1 MQYGVLVISTRR
13 TGSQKP
19 MEIPGIGIG
28 GVPLLQ
34 IQIGLLGFLVSR
46 FFGVDPLPISIP
58 VGGVPI
64 EIGNKQLQQ
73 TSVIGLTNRPL
84 HVRLAFPETGMKI
97 AIIKIAIC
105 LFFRSIRSINRK
117 HPPRFPCL

>member
-1 MQYGVLVISTRR
+1 
-13 TGSQKP
+13 

-34 IQIGLLGFLVSR
+34 IHIGLLGFLVSR
-46 FFGVDPLPISIP
+46 FFGADPLPISIP

-73 TSVIGLTNRPL
+73 ISVIGLT
-84 HVRLAFPETGMKI
+84 K
-97 AIIKIAIC
+97 
-105 LFFRSIRSINRK
+105 
-117 HPPRFPCL
+117 

>member
-46 FFGVDPLPISIP
+46 FFGADPLPISIP

-73 TSVIGLTNRPL
+73 ISVIGLTKWPL
-84 HVRLAFPETGMKI
+84 HVTLAFAETGINI

-105 LFFRSIRSINRK
+105 FFLRSARSISK
-117 HPPRFPCL
+117 L